1 MSEEN
6 VERAYRAFDAFN
18 RRDLDAFLALADPE
32 VELTTRFME
41 MEGDL
46 SYRGHDGIRE
56 WWRNLL
62 AIFPDFSMEVLEVRD
77 FGDSGIAALRVR
89 GHGLGSGV
97 PFEETVWAAG
107 EWRDGKVKRWQNF
120 GSEAE
125 ALEAAGLSE

>member
-1 MSEEN
+1 MAEEN

-107 EWRDGKVKRWQNF
+107 EWRDGKVTRWQNF

-125 ALEAAGLSE
+125 ALEAAGLAK